1 MGLCLLQISMSLR
14 QIRNES
20 TKGKDF
26 FTGTCSFFHGTRYGL
41 SILYLYAPHL
51 QVASFNE
58 TFLAGWG
65 AYQKSLCNRTRWFS
79 SRLGWLLRWSVMC
92 VPIFCGFP
100 KGSDGLAANSRSIC
114 FGIPGWLLCIV
125 TTSSDP
131 TNTSGF
137 GSPYWATPLSKYCQ
151 RNGTSGGPYFFKG
164 HSYIDLEPT

>member
-20 TKGKDF
+20 TKGKDLNRNMQF
-26 FTGTCSFFHGTRYGL
+26 FSWNQVWIIYPVSICPTFASCQLQRNL
-41 SILYLYAPHL
+41 SCRMRCISEIFVQQNQMIFIKTWMTTSMISDVRAD
-51 QVASFNE
+51 
-58 TFLAGWG
+58 FLW
-65 AYQKSLCNRTRWFS
+65 N
-79 SRLGWLLRWSVMC
+79 
-92 VPIFCGFP
+92 P

-137 GSPYWATPLSKYCQ
+137 GSPY
-151 RNGTSGGPYFFKG
+151 
-164 HSYIDLEPT
+164 